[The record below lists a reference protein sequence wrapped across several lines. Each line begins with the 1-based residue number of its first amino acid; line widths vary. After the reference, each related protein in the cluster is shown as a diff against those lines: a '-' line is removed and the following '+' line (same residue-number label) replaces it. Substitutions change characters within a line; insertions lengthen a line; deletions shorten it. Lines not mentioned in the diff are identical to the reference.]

1 MLGGDVADSR
11 PRPVVKAMSRA
22 NVEVLRRAYEAWNQ
36 QDLDAFLSVVH
47 PDAEW
52 RGPDDLFLGI
62 KSVYRGHAGVREWW
76 NAVKEPWD
84 YFKSHVQ
91 RIFAGGDKVVT
102 VVRFEAVGKESGAK
116 VELPFLTNVVEL
128 KDGLI
133 VKFNA
138 YYSLD
143 EALDAAGLSEED
155 AQTDS

>member
-1 MLGGDVADSR
+1 
-11 PRPVVKAMSRA
+11 MSRA
-22 NVEVLRRAYEAWNQ
+22 SVEVVRRAYEAWNR
-36 QDLDAFLSVVH
+36 QDLEAFLLVVH

-52 RGPDDLFLGI
+52 GGEGADDLFLGI
-62 KSVYRGHAGVREWW
+62 SRSVYHGHAGVREWW
-76 NAVKEPWD
+76 NAAKEPWE

-91 RIFAGGDKVVT
+91 RILAGGDKVVT

-116 VELPFLTNVVEL
+116 VELPFLTNVIEL
-128 KDGLI
+128 KDGLV